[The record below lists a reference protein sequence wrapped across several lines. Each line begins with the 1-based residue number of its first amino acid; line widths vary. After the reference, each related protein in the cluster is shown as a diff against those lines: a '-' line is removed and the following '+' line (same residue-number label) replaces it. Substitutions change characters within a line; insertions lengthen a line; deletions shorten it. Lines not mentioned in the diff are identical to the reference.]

1 VAVAL
6 VATAAL
12 FLPLRGGVPKAADLP
27 DHLGTTAQFLQS
39 LRHGDLYPRWMP
51 DFHDGM
57 GEPTLVYYPPG
68 LYAIASCLA
77 WAAGGDVLFG
87 LFATLALFAFAGSLG
102 MFALLQRRFGDL
114 AATCGG
120 LLFAALPYRVFEL
133 YASGLYSAFTAG
145 SLLPWVFAALAR
157 ESELEPAGSG
167 RFRLGLP
174 LLFAAVVLL
183 NLPTALLL
191 FYLVGIWLAV
201 EMLSTRRWRLARRVV
216 IAMAAGMLLAGVY
229 LIPATLEISEI
240 QIPMNARAVYTSN
253 FLFQGGQS
261 WMSSGLR
268 SMFDRMAL
276 FPAVALAL
284 GSTVLW
290 FAGRRSEPAAWPSES
305 MRLLLAIGAA
315 SFFLMTPISLPLW
328 KSLPALRQVNLPWRL
343 LEPFGTVC
351 VAVTSAAL
359 TLLLRARAIPM
370 AVRAA
375 GTLAILAVVLVW
387 GVFATSISGING
399 KLSAGAARGAI
410 AQFARMVPRGSFL
423 APGARP
429 IAELGQVPLLA
440 CDGPC
445 KARVLEWSGTQRRFE
460 VEAPAGTQL
469 AVRSYFFPGWSAR
482 RAGDNSVPLTTFAEP
497 GTGRIVI
504 QVPPGRTEIQL
515 RFGTVPV
522 RVLGWCVSIASLV
535 GLLLLWI
542 RSQRSVS
549 PLEI

>member
-1 VAVAL
+1 MVVAL

-12 FLPLRGGVPKAADLP
+12 FLPLREGVPRAADLP
-27 DHLGTTAQFLQS
+27 DHLGTTAQFLES

-57 GEPTLVYYPPG
+57 GEPTLVFYPPG

-87 LFATLALFAFAGSLG
+87 LFAALALFAFAGSLG
-102 MFALLQRRFGDL
+102 MFSLLRRRFGDL
-114 AATCGG
+114 AAGCGG

-133 YASGLYSAFTAG
+133 YASGLYSAFAAG
-145 SLLPWVFAALAR
+145 SLLPWVFGALAR

-167 RFRLGLP
+167 RVRLGVP

-191 FYLVGIWLAV
+191 SYLTAIWLAV

-216 IAMAAGMLLAGVY
+216 VAMAAGLLLAGVY
-229 LIPATLEISEI
+229 LIPATLELSEI
-240 QIPMNARAVYTSN
+240 QIPMNSRAVYTSN
-253 FLFQGGQS
+253 FLFQGGRS

-268 SMFDRMAL
+268 SMFDRMAI
-276 FPAVALAL
+276 FPAIGLVL
-284 GSTVLW
+284 GSTFLW
-290 FAGRRSEPAAWPSES
+290 FVGRRRDPAAWPSET
-305 MRLLLAIGAA
+305 MRLLLTIGVA

-328 KSLPALRQVNLPWRL
+328 KFLPALRQVNLPWRL
-343 LEPFGTVC
+343 LEPFGAVC
-351 VAVTSAAL
+351 VAVTASALA
-359 TLLLRARAIPM
+359 LLLRARPIPIG
-370 AVRAA
+370 VRAA
-375 GTLAILAVVLVW
+375 GTLAILAVIWLW

-399 KLSAGAARGAI
+399 KLSAGAARAAI
-410 AQFARMVPRGSFL
+410 AQFAKIAPRGYFL
-423 APGARP
+423 ALGARP
-429 IAELGQVPLLA
+429 IADLGQVPLLA
-440 CDGPC
+440 CDRPC
-445 KARVLEWSGTQRRFE
+445 RARVLEWSGTRRRFE

-482 RAGDNSVPLTTFAEP
+482 RAGGDSPPLTTFAEP

-504 QVPPGRTEIQL
+504 QVPPGRTEIRL

-535 GLLLLWI
+535 AMLLVWI
-542 RSQRSVS
+542 RARRSVLA
-549 PLEI
+549 LET